1 MGKTKK
7 GFNWK
12 ARQAVQIDI
21 DDSSTKK
28 ISVDSQKLNTGNYD
42 ECNALVLPSAKRATK
57 KKIKKEAPTRILSKK
72 QRKRLE
78 KVLEQKKKKQNR
90 ASLLEALSQVKAS
103 PEVLDKMTSLASI
116 QTKGLK
122 RHFSEFDVKKL
133 SPLSAAGNVGETNI
147 NSVKGSK
154 KRKILLAMST
164 STTLESK
171 RDPTVVGLEESEEE
185 SDSDE
190 ESTVAQTDSE
200 GEVDSQECTT
210 LAEQSDVETDELKVE
225 VNLMANIVKS
235 DADSGK
241 SDFKQPSVVTEKS
254 VKIPL
259 VPSTPAVFVHVIRDN
274 VMQESRLKLPIL
286 GEEQMI
292 MEAIKEN
299 PVVILAGETGS
310 GKTTQVPQFLYEAGY
325 ALNGKMIGVT
335 EPRRVAAISMSKR
348 VAEEM
353 NLSKEV
359 SYLIRFE
366 GNVSDDTRIKF
377 MTDGVL
383 LKEIQKD
390 FLLTRYSVIIIDEA
404 HERSVF
410 SDILL
415 GLLSRIVPLRN
426 KRGDPMKLI
435 VMSATLRLEDFTENP
450 RLFRSVPP
458 VIKVESRQYPVSI
471 HFNRRTAQNYVREAF
486 LKTCKIHS
494 QLPEGGIL
502 VFLTGQQEV
511 NTVVRRLRKVFPWKS
526 KTNPFPN
533 SKGSD
538 KELKS
543 NVEDAAGFLDSENEN
558 DIEID
563 MQMAIEKAKIS
574 RKKQRKSSLS
584 ALPNIDLNDYETLPA
599 DDTEGDL
606 LDPEDEGALDSDD
619 DLGDVEDLIG
629 RTSQPMW
636 VLPLYSLLS
645 SEKQAKV
652 FKPPPEGCRLVVVAT
667 NVAETSLTI
676 PNIKYVVDC
685 GKIKAKLY
693 DAVTGVS
700 AFKVVWTSKASA
712 NQRAGRAGRIGP
724 GHCYRLYSS
733 AVFNDEFP
741 EYSIPEIQR
750 RPVDDLMLQMKIM
763 GIHKVVNFPF
773 PSAPDLLQLRAA
785 ERRLVLLGALELPK
799 TEKYAIES
807 KGNVVRNV
815 KTGGD
820 NYVSQ
825 VTQLGRVIGAFPVS
839 PRFGKMLALSHQH
852 DGLLPL
858 TICLVAALS
867 IQEVFQVPQNAM
879 ASEDKKSAKDD
890 EDTSIQQKKGV
901 SLGNWCRLKWGG
913 VRSGPH
919 SILLGDCGALI
930 RAVGA
935 AEYAGSSEEFC
946 LKAGLRH
953 RAIMEIRKIR
963 VQLSNEIALHI
974 PNMDAPSVDPK
985 MSPPSDLQAKLLRQI
1000 ILAGMVDHVAH
1011 RVSLDEIKEDED
1023 KEKWRNAYRCSEME
1037 DPVFL
1042 HSSSVLRKELPEWV
1056 VFQEVFESTKL
1067 YIRGLTA
1074 IEPEWLP
1081 TYAPALCNLSDPLDD
1096 PPPRYDH
1103 ESDRLMC
1110 HVSGTFGRAAWSLPI
1125 IEVDYPPGL
1134 ERYKWFAVFLL
1145 EGEVFPRLKSYK
1157 SSLLSVPNIMLK
1169 SWARMQ
1175 SRTEI
1180 ILSALTSH
1188 GVDSKGELMK
1198 MWRKEPTYL
1207 LSAYLKWL
1215 PESAHN
1221 EVSLIWPPLEE

>member
-1 MGKTKK
+1 MGKSKK

-12 ARQAVQIDI
+12 ARQAVKVDI
-21 DDSSTKK
+21 DDRTTNK
-28 ISVDSQKLNTGNYD
+28 ISVDTDKLNSGKYD
-42 ECNALVLPSAKRATK
+42 ECNALVLPSTKRSTK
-57 KKIKKEAPTRILSKK
+57 KKIQKETPTRILSKK

-78 KVLEQKKKKQNR
+78 KIIDQKKKKQNR

-103 PEVLDKMTSLASI
+103 PDVLDKMTSLASI

-122 RHFSEFDVKKL
+122 RHFSEINSKALLVPD
-133 SPLSAAGNVGETNI
+133 SACDGEIKI

-154 KRKILLAMST
+154 KRRMLLAMSST
-164 STTLESK
+164 SSKDFK
-171 RDPTVVGLEESEEE
+171 RDPTVVGLDESE
-185 SDSDE
+185 
-190 ESTVAQTDSE
+190 SE
-200 GEVDSQECTT
+200 
-210 LAEQSDVETDELKVE
+210 
-225 VNLMANIVKS
+225 S
-235 DADSGK
+235 DADDDSEENEK
-241 SDFKQPSVVTEKS
+241 ELEIDADIAVPTNSDSSDLEPDKKDVDVGSEVTIINSSEVVEQSKKDSSVASEQLNKPQV
-254 VKIPL
+254 
-259 VPSTPAVFVHVIRDN
+259 VPCAPAVFVHVLRDKH
-274 VMQESRLKLPIL
+274 MQESRLKLPIL
-286 GEEQMI
+286 GEEQII

-325 ALNGKMIGVT
+325 ATNGKMIGVT

-353 NLSKEV
+353 NLTKEV

-366 GNVSDDTRIKF
+366 GNVSENTRIKF

-415 GLLSRIVPLRN
+415 GLLSRIVPLRHR
-426 KRGDPMKLI
+426 RGIPLKLI
-435 VMSATLRLEDFTENP
+435 IMSATLRLEDFTGNP

-458 VIKVESRQYPVSI
+458 VLKVESRQYPVSI
-471 HFNRRTAQNYVREAF
+471 HFNRRTAQNYLRDAF
-486 LKTCKIHS
+486 LKTCKIHA

-511 NTVVRRLRKVFPWKS
+511 NTVVRKLRKVFPWKS
-526 KTNPFPN
+526 KRN
-533 SKGSD
+533 SLSQDKISGKESTPGKDQDVEEMNSD
-538 KELKS
+538 E
-543 NVEDAAGFLDSENEN
+543 EN

-574 RKKQRKSSLS
+574 RKKQKRSSS
-584 ALPNIDLNDYETLPA
+584 TPLPNIDLNDFETLPA

-606 LDPEDEGALDSDD
+606 LDPEDEEALDSDD
-619 DLGDVEDLIG
+619 DFGEIEDLIG
-629 RTSQPMW
+629 STAQPMW

-676 PNIKYVVDC
+676 PNVKYVVDC

-741 EYSIPEIQR
+741 EFSIPEIQR
-750 RPVDDLMLQMKIM
+750 RPVDDLMLQMKVM

-785 ERRLVLLGALELPK
+785 ERRLVLLGALEVPK
-799 TEKYAIES
+799 AEPYIFES
-807 KGNVVRNV
+807 KGKVVKNVQAEENE
-815 KTGGD
+815 
-820 NYVSQ
+820 YVSQ

-852 DGLLPL
+852 EGLLPL
-858 TICLVAALS
+858 TICLVASLS
-867 IQEVFQVPQNAM
+867 VQEVFLTPQKADIPEGKKNEKDEKE
-879 ASEDKKSAKDD
+879 EDTSAQNKKSA
-890 EDTSIQQKKGV
+890 
-901 SLGNWCRLKWGG
+901 SLGSWCRLRWGG
-913 VRSGPH
+913 LRSGPN
-919 SILLGDCGALI
+919 SVLLGDCGALI

-935 AEYAGSSEEFC
+935 AEYARSSEEFC
-946 LKAGLRH
+946 MKAGLRH
-953 RAIMEIRKIR
+953 RAILEIRKIR

-1081 TYAPALCNLSDPLDD
+1081 TFAPALCNLSAPLDD
-1096 PPPRYDH
+1096 PLPRYDV
-1103 ESDRLMC
+1103 ESDRLLC
-1110 HVSGTFGRAAWSLPI
+1110 HVSGTFGRAAWPLPV
-1125 IEVDYPPGL
+1125 IEVDYPSGID
-1134 ERYKWFAVFLL
+1134 RYKWFAVFFL
-1145 EGEVFPRLKSYK
+1145 EGEVIPRLKYYK
-1157 SSLLSVPNIMLK
+1157 PSLLSVPNIMVK

-1180 ILSALTSH
+1180 ILTALASRRI
-1188 GVDSKGELMK
+1188 DSKSELK
-1198 MWRKEPTYL
+1198 KAWEKDPTYL
-1207 LSAYLKWL
+1207 LPAYLKWL

-1221 EVSLIWPPLEE
+1221 EVSLLWPPLEK